1 MSFRTKH
8 LRVLMAVFTCLLSF
22 SGFAASMSDSVILY
36 TPYTKIAV
44 TPGQSVTYVIDLINN
59 SKEVINADIS
69 LNGLP
74 ASWNYNL
81 KAGNYNIQKVS
92 VLAGEKKSLN
102 LSLEVPFKVNKGSY
116 RFRIVAG
123 DFYELPLT
131 IVVSE
136 QGTFETEFTS
146 DQANMEGSATSIFTY
161 QAMLRNGT
169 AGDQLY
175 ALMADAP
182 RGWNVT
188 FKYLSRQVTSVEVK
202 ENSNTT
208 VNIEIDP
215 PDMTE
220 AGIYKIPVHASTNST
235 SSVIELEVVITG
247 SYAIEL
253 TTPTGL
259 LSTNIT
265 AGDQKSIEL
274 IVKNTGSVQL
284 SDVKLSAINP
294 ISWAVTFD
302 PKKVDII
309 KPGES
314 VKVIALIKAA
324 RKALAGDYVINID
337 AKTQEVTS
345 KAQFRISVRTSIL
358 WGWVGILIICSALGG
373 VYYLFRKYGRR

>member
-8 LRVLMAVFTCLLSF
+8 LRVLIAVFACLLSLP
-22 SGFAASMSDSVILY
+22 GFAASMSDSVILY

-69 LNGLP
+69 LKGLP

-337 AKTQEVTS
+337 AKTQEATS